1 MSAKKLLVATVITA
15 LLAGCGGNTT
25 QAALPDGTS
34 SDTSMVTPAD
44 DSSYGADSGTPTDT
58 GTGSDTSAAP
68 VSDATG
74 TPSTTPSTKGFT
86 LKGLVSDGNG
96 KGVDGASVTIGS
108 QTVLTD
114 ASGKYEIT
122 GINDTKVYVN
132 ITKTGYDAVN
142 QFAVSFS
149 DSQTSVTQDFK
160 LVLKGSNSGSTTP
173 SATGLKHEMTYATTK
188 FKSVSAMVVADN
200 QVYVLGLIDGLLFDS
215 TAVVTFGAADG
226 SIANTFKKIGFLR
239 SLPKDAAY
247 LKVDDDGQLVVSNG
261 ETNYTFSLGGEFVK
275 SASGARYSAITE
287 VTDSDRSITYK
298 LNGTTKVNITS
309 KGTTTTYKLEDV
321 GSAKAIGLDSDG
333 HLLVLDSLAKTVQQF
348 SFEQ

>member
-1 MSAKKLLVATVITA
+1 
-15 LLAGCGGNTT
+15 
-25 QAALPDGTS
+25 
-34 SDTSMVTPAD
+34 
-44 DSSYGADSGTPTDT
+44 
-58 GTGSDTSAAP
+58 
-68 VSDATG
+68 
-74 TPSTTPSTKGFT
+74 
-86 LKGLVSDGNG
+86 
-96 KGVDGASVTIGS
+96 
-108 QTVLTD
+108 
-114 ASGKYEIT
+114 
-122 GINDTKVYVN
+122 
-132 ITKTGYDAVN
+132 
-142 QFAVSFS
+142 
-149 DSQTSVTQDFK
+149 
-160 LVLKGSNSGSTTP
+160 
-173 SATGLKHEMTYATTK
+173 MTYATTK

-348 SFEQ
+348 SFEP